1 MNDDQLRERFAEI
14 LIAKMSQ
21 DRYPSATVMSLLER
35 MPGRV
40 RAAFVSVLLD
50 KIEEDQYP
58 SPDLMHRVMGLLA
71 A

>member
-1 MNDDQLRERFAEI
+1 VNDDQLRERFAQI
-14 LIAKMSQ
+14 LISKL
-21 DRYPSATVMSLLER
+21 DREHYPSATTMALLDR

-40 RAAFVSVLLD
+40 RAAYVSVLLD

-58 SPDLMHRVMGLLA
+58 SPDLMHRLMGLLA

>member
-1 MNDDQLRERFAEI
+1 MNDDQLRERFAQI
-14 LIAKMSQ
+14 LISKLDQ
-21 DRYPSATVMSLLER
+21 DRYPSSTMMSLVER
-35 MPGRV
+35 MPGQV
-40 RAAFVSVLLD
+40 RAAFLSVLLD